1 MDADLREYVIYGS
14 VGLSVALVTWMLAD
28 LYGRFDF
35 SRYAASEDK
44 DFEEAPFWVR
54 ALLPYGYAAG
64 RLALDILGED
74 RDMVKKYREKVSHL
88 ILMAGE
94 PAGITATD
102 FTGLTLVVSVLGLVS
117 GIVIYSM
124 VQSWA
129 GPILVTTWFLGLCL
143 PYVWISDRTKD
154 RQKQIR
160 RGLPYCLDLMTL
172 AVEAGM
178 DFTTAMQIVSE
189 KLKVPALAMELRRTL
204 RAIQMGKVRS
214 EALRDLAM
222 RAPIPDV
229 SSVTAA
235 IIQADELGANLGP
248 ILRVQSEQ
256 IRTRRFQLA
265 EKMAMEAPVKMLL
278 PLIAFL
284 FPTSLIV
291 IFGPIAAGYL
301 DYLFRR

>member
-1 MDADLREYVIYGS
+1 MSSELNEYLIYAL
-14 VGLSVALVTWMLAD
+14 VGLSVAIVTWLLAN
-28 LYGRFDF
+28 LYSRFDF
-35 SRYAASEDK
+35 SKYASDEDK
-44 DFEEAPFWVR
+44 DFEEAPLWIR
-54 ALLPYGYAAG
+54 MLLPYGYAAG
-64 RLALDILGED
+64 RLVFDMAGEN
-74 RDMVKKYREKVSHL
+74 RDLVKKYREKVSHL
-88 ILMAGE
+88 MLMAGE

-102 FTGLTLVVSVLGLVS
+102 FTGLSIVTSVLGLVS
-117 GIVIYSM
+117 AVAIYSM
-124 VQSWA
+124 VQRWA
-129 GPILVTTWFLGLCL
+129 GAMLLTGWILGLFL
-143 PYVWISDRTKD
+143 PYVWLSDRIKD

-160 RGLPYCLDLMTL
+160 RGLPYCLDLTTL
-172 AVEAGM
+172 SVEAGM

-214 EALRDLAM
+214 EALRDLAK

-284 FPTSLIV
+284 FPTSIIV

-301 DYLFRR
+301 NYLFS